1 MKAKSIVGFVLIL
14 GFSSLLLM
22 NFGSQVG
29 GYMDFEQAEATG
41 STAHVVGM
49 WVEADAFRYDAQNN
63 IFSFRMQDEEGNI
76 RLVHYANPKPANF
89 EDAEQVV
96 IEGRPG
102 QNGVFEAENIIV
114 KCPSKY
120 NDQRGLEM
128 DAEQAG

>member
-14 GFSSLLLM
+14 GFSSVLLM

-128 DAEQAG
+128 DTEQAG

>member
-14 GFSSLLLM
+14 GFSSVLLL

-128 DAEQAG
+128 DTEQAG